1 MPDLSLSAKRWVRVS
16 LCAAALTGGAMGPA
30 AAASW
35 TDRFVDAQDAAFD
48 VSDHLLQYRGFLPVP
63 IIVTEPAVGYGG
75 GAALVFFSE
84 SLADAREKSAARGER
99 FAPPSIG
106 ALGAF
111 KTENGSWG
119 AGGGYFGSVAGDR
132 FRYLAGL
139 AKVELNLD
147 YYGFLD
153 EPRRFA
159 LEAPAAMLQ
168 GLARLGDSDWF
179 AGARYIYVGAS
190 ARFERERPPLILP
203 GELDS
208 DIGRASLLVDY
219 DSRDNILTA
228 SRGTYVEVDV
238 GVARPGLG
246 SSTSFDSAA
255 ARGYTYLPLGDKT
268 VLGLR
273 ADGQFTRGDVPF
285 YALPFV
291 MLRGVP
297 AMRYQGERVLVAET
311 ELRYNVT
318 PRWAVLGFG
327 GAGKAYGDRTSF
339 ADAKTVGAGGVGFRY
354 LIARKLGLY
363 AGLDVAR
370 GPEET
375 AIYIQVGSA
384 WR

>member
-1 MPDLSLSAKRWVRVS
+1 MRAA
-16 LCAAALTGGAMGPA
+16 LCTVALTGGVIVPA
-30 AAASW
+30 AGASW
-35 TDRFVDAQDAAFD
+35 SDRFVDDQDRKFD
-48 VSDHLLQYRGFLPVP
+48 MSEHLLQHRGFLPVP
-63 IIVTEPAVGYGG
+63 IIVTEPAVGYGL
-75 GAALVFFSE
+75 GAGLLFFSE
-84 SLADAREKSAARGER
+84 SFAEAREKSAARGER
-99 FAPPSIG
+99 FAPPNIG
-106 ALGAF
+106 GLAAF

-147 YYGFLD
+147 YYGVLD

-159 LEAPAAMLQ
+159 LEAPAAMVQ

-179 AGARYIYVGAS
+179 AGARYIYVGAT
-190 ARFERERPPLILP
+190 ARFERELPPQIPRPGLTA
-203 GELDS
+203 

-246 SSTSFDSAA
+246 STTSFDSAA
-255 ARGYTYLPLGDKT
+255 ARGYTYLPLGANT

-311 ELRYNVT
+311 ELRYKVT
-318 PRWAVLGFG
+318 PRWALVGFG
-327 GAGKAYGDRTSF
+327 GAGKAYGGRTPF
-339 ADAKTVGAGGVGFRY
+339 ADATTVGAGGVGFRY
-354 LIARKLGLY
+354 LIARKLGLH